1 MFKRLLLWLAAPL
14 MAMSMASA
22 AHAQPFT
29 PEQENQIRAV
39 LRDYLIKHPD
49 VLEEAQAALEAKRAA
64 ERRVKIE
71 NDPRRFVTGPANA
84 PITIVEFFDYRC
96 PYCHAAAQW
105 VEAKMRARK
114 DIRWVFVEFPILGP
128 NSLEASKAAIA
139 TMKQGKYFAFHRA
152 LYQSQTELTTADID
166 SIAKS
171 AGVDVPR
178 MRRDMDDPA
187 IMGLLQDDHDIAAA
201 EKING
206 TPAFMINGV
215 WFTGFQP
222 DEMDKHLR
230 TLPTKTAAK

>member
-96 PYCHAAAQW
+96 PYCHAAGPRQLPNRSA
-105 VEAKMRARK
+105 ARSGGGPRRAGTAGA
-114 DIRWVFVEFPILGP
+114 FGAGQLA
-128 NSLEASKAAIA
+128 AS
-139 TMKQGKYFAFHRA
+139 
-152 LYQSQTELTTADID
+152 
-166 SIAKS
+166 
-171 AGVDVPR
+171 
-178 MRRDMDDPA
+178 
-187 IMGLLQDDHDIAAA
+187 
-201 EKING
+201 
-206 TPAFMINGV
+206 
-215 WFTGFQP
+215 
-222 DEMDKHLR
+222 
-230 TLPTKTAAK
+230 